1 MRGTGLSPLDA
12 EALRSA
18 TLHPGGLWRDL
29 TVVDATGSTNTD
41 LAGSAQRGAPEGT
54 VLVTDHQ
61 QAGRGRLDRTF
72 VTPPRVALTFSVLLR
87 PDAPPAR
94 LGWLPLLMGLAVV
107 RGVARVSGLST
118 WSQRRGAMT
127 ERGPVLGLKWPND
140 VLAGP
145 PDDERKLVGILAES
159 ATVGDT
165 PPAIVMGAGL
175 NVHQSPEE
183 LPTPRATSLWEQTGE
198 HLDRGQ
204 LLSAILDTLAEEY
217 TAWTDAA
224 GDPGASG
231 LGARY
236 HAECATLG
244 RRVRIHLP
252 AGGDVQAK
260 AQDVDEEGRLLVR
273 REDGGSETFS
283 AGDIVHLR

>member
-1 MRGTGLSPLDA
+1 MTGLTPLDG

-18 TLHPGGLWRDL
+18 TVYPGGLWRDL

-41 LAGSAQRGAPEGT
+41 LVERAREGAPEGT
-54 VLVTDHQ
+54 VLVTEHQ

-87 PDAPPAR
+87 PEVPPTR

-107 RGVARVSGLST
+107 RGIAEVSGLPT
-118 WSQRRGAMT
+118 WSQRGKGGTGHGAA
-127 ERGPVLGLKWPND
+127 LGLKWPND

-145 PDDERKLVGILAES
+145 PDDERKLVGILAET

-165 PPAIVMGAGL
+165 PPAIVVGAGT
-175 NVHQSPEE
+175 NVHQSAEE

-198 HLDRGQ
+198 HVDRGR
-204 LLSAILDTLAEEY
+204 LLRAILAALAEEY
-217 TAWTDAA
+217 TAWVDAA
-224 GDPGASG
+224 GDPERSG
-231 LGARY
+231 LGDRY
-236 HAECATLG
+236 RAECSTLG
-244 RRVRIHLP
+244 RPVRIHLP
-252 AGGDVQAK
+252 AGGNVEAT
-260 AQDVDEEGRLLVR
+260 ARDVDAGGRLVVSR
-273 REDGGSETFS
+273 DDGGSETFS